1 MCGCQSA
8 MFHKQ
13 VTWLVVTEVWSDKLR
28 TGYRAPPL
36 QSTSYL
42 HILLLC
48 CERCIFSSSSVV
60 SCTFS
65 AHACTMRVFDVRA
78 SSAPWGYPCTIF
90 RFCRVPPIVQL
101 ARGEKLDAHSLT
113 HSASLFDMLETE
125 VITSVYKHR
134 HSTLIDNSQWVCGQ
148 YQCIAAHVCLSA
160 TTDQCPLQSFNR
172 LTNDTVS
179 INFTDL
185 VANMQRTWC
194 TPQTNQQT
202 TLNVWCVVIKNDSF
216 EIQTVVNER
225 SSTHYTYLN

>member
-1 MCGCQSA
+1 MLRAVYFFIVECGIVHFLCTCMHYACIRRSGIIRTLRLPLHHIPFLSRPPHCSA
-8 MFHKQ
+8 
-13 VTWLVVTEVWSDKLR
+13 S
-28 TGYRAPPL
+28 
-36 QSTSYL
+36 
-42 HILLLC
+42 
-48 CERCIFSSSSVV
+48 
-60 SCTFS
+60 
-65 AHACTMRVFDVRA
+65 
-78 SSAPWGYPCTIF
+78 PWRKIGC
-90 RFCRVPPIVQL
+90 
-101 ARGEKLDAHSLT
+101 SLT

-225 SSTHYTYLN
+225 SSTHYMYLN